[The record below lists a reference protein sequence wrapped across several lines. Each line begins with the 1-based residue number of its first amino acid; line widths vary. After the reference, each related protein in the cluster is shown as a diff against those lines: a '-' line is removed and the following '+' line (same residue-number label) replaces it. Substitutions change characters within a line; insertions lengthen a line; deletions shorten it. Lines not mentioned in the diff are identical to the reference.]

1 MTFPYRRVST
11 TYLTLTIREVG
22 LEDDGWYTCAAS
34 TRMDKAKH
42 KVSTFLLHYSTL
54 SFQRARL
61 DVKKKTTMLV
71 HPEPVSAVIGG
82 TVTLACTISM
92 DSSLVEDGEFYWT
105 REGQGTYEERTLVQ
119 VIGHERQLV
128 EHKIDG
134 VVPSDQGHYRCHA
147 RTSFDDVASEAA
159 VLEIKRGTEI
169 TQHPEDWE
177 AEVGEEAEFL
187 CSASTDPSLT
197 SSLQFVWMRNGSPL
211 VEGPDIS
218 TTERGARIVL
228 HNLKRE
234 DSGQIQCRA
243 KTFADSVTSNTAM
256 LNVVLPTRIIED
268 PKGNQREVIEG
279 TAVTL
284 QCMAE
289 TDPSVA
295 DSIRLIWERSGVAVA
310 AEDPRLSGDASS
322 QLQLQLDGRMEDSG
336 SYRCVATTSRDEAR
350 SAVVDVAIR
359 AATAVQGPSSESLKL
374 EGDTLWLECQVK
386 VDPALK
392 ESVSVKWTRSGE
404 VVSESEA
411 LVLEAASLEDSG
423 DYSCE
428 ATTRLDSATSPPAR
442 VAIYPQSRIIGEPQ
456 SQRLLAGVPHSLH
469 CGAKVAKGL
478 AARGLVWTWEREGEK
493 VAEEQG
499 TALTTSLKL
508 ERGGSYS
515 CSLRTKLETL
525 AGSPAIIT
533 LVAPTLIMA
542 PPQPLEAAQG
552 QTLELQCGAVVD
564 PRLPG
569 GGTITWLKDGVLIS
583 SR

>member
-1 MTFPYRRVST
+1 M
-11 TYLTLTIREVG
+11 
-22 LEDDGWYTCAAS
+22 
-34 TRMDKAKH
+34 
-42 KVSTFLLHYSTL
+42 
-54 SFQRARL
+54 
-61 DVKKKTTMLV
+61 KKKTTMLV

-82 TVTLACTISM
+82 SITLSCTISM
-92 DSSLVEDGEFYWT
+92 DSSLVEDSEFYWT
-105 REGQGTYEERTLVQ
+105 REGAGTYEERTLVQ
-119 VIGHERQLV
+119 VIGHEKQLV
-128 EHKIDG
+128 QHKIDG
-134 VVPSDQGHYRCHA
+134 VVPADQGHYKCHA
-147 RTSFDDVASEAA
+147 RTSFDEVTSEAA
-159 VLEIKRGTEI
+159 VMQIKRGTEI
-169 TQHPEDWE
+169 TKHPEDWE

-187 CSASTDPSLT
+187 CSARTDPSLT
-197 SSLQFVWMRNGSPL
+197 SSLQFVWLRDGSPL
-211 VEGPDIS
+211 VEGRDIS

-234 DSGQIQCRA
+234 DAGQLQCRA
-243 KTFADSVTSNTAM
+243 KTFADSVTSSKAM
-256 LNVVLPTRIIED
+256 LNVVMPTTIIED
-268 PKGNQREVIEG
+268 TRGNLREVIEG
-279 TAVTL
+279 TTVSL
-284 QCMAE
+284 QCRAE

-295 DSIRLIWERSGVAVA
+295 NSMRLAWERSGVAVA
-310 AEDPRLSGDASS
+310 AEDPRLSGDSS
-322 QLQLQLDGRMEDSG
+322 SHLQLQLEGRMGDSG
-336 SYRCVATTSRDEAR
+336 SYRCVATTARDEAR

-359 AATAVQGPSSESLKL
+359 EATTVKGPLAESLKL

-404 VVSESEA
+404 VVGESEA
-411 LVLEAASLEDSG
+411 LVLEAAGLEDSG

-428 ATTRLDSATSPPAR
+428 ATTRLDSASSPQAQ
-442 VAIYPQSRIIGEPQ
+442 VSIYPKSHLIGEPQ
-456 SQRLLAGVPHSLH
+456 SQRLLAGAPHSLH
-469 CGAKVAKGL
+469 CGAQVAKGL

-493 VAEEQG
+493 VAEEEG
-499 TALTTSLKL
+499 TQLTTSLKL
-508 ERGGSYS
+508 ERGGSYK